1 MDTDSA
7 NTYALLQQ
15 LLKERH
21 FEPLG
26 IYCTKDVAHLLCIST
41 RTVQTWVHDG
51 KLQARN
57 LPGGGRFLSQD
68 LELFLKQSLK
78 SPAGG
83 GR

>member
-1 MDTDSA
+1 MDSA
-7 NTYALLQQ
+7 HSCALLQQ
-15 LLKERH
+15 LLREKNISPKGVYH
-21 FEPLG
+21 N
-26 IYCTKDVAHLLCIST
+26 KDVAEIFGVST

-57 LPGGGRFLSQD
+57 LPGCSRFLSQD
-68 LELFLKQSLK
+68 LELFLEQSLK